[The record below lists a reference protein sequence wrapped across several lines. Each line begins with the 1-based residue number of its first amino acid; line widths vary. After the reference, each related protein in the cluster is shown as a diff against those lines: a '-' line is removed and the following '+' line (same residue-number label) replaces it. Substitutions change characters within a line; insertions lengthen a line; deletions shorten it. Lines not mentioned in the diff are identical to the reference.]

1 MRPRAKGSAVEER
14 ILEIVFY
21 LVEHLRSHNGQI
33 GPFNVISK
41 DLRSRGFTDS
51 EISSAYGWFLEEMQK
66 EGGRISPTVGSAQS
80 FRVLSPLELEHFT
93 PDAAGF
99 LIQLLRFRLISP
111 GQFEKIVD
119 KAFLLGSEKI
129 DLPVMKV
136 IAARYVFSSGTAVDL
151 NLFNLD
157 GSEVVN

>member
-1 MRPRAKGSAVEER
+1 MEER

-33 GPFNVISK
+33 GPFTAISS
-41 DLRSRGFTDS
+41 DLKSRGFTDS
-51 EISSAYGWFLEEMQK
+51 EISSAYGWFLEELQRDS
-66 EGGRISPTVGSAQS
+66 GRINPAQS
-80 FRVLSPLELEHFT
+80 SQQSVRVMSDAELEHFT

-111 GQFEKIVD
+111 AQFEKIVD
-119 KAFLLGSEKI
+119 KAFLLGDEQI

-136 IAARYVFSSGTAVDL
+136 IASRYVFASGASIDL

-157 GSEVVN
+157 GSEIVN